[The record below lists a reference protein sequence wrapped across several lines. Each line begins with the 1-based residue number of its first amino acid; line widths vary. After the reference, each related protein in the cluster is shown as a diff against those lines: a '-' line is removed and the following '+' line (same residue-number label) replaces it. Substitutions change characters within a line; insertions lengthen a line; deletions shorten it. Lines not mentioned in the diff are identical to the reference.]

1 VLSSLHQLPDRLGA
15 FASSADRSPNSG
27 WRLLRCHAFAIERS
41 AIWHDQGRIGP
52 GMRGSS
58 SLLPY
63 SGRTA
68 EVEVADSVVDFGGTG
83 MDEEMDKLGE
93 RIERVGEV
101 GAMGAAPASRL

>member
-1 VLSSLHQLPDRLGA
+1 
-15 FASSADRSPNSG
+15 
-27 WRLLRCHAFAIERS
+27 
-41 AIWHDQGRIGP
+41 
-52 GMRGSS
+52 MRGSS